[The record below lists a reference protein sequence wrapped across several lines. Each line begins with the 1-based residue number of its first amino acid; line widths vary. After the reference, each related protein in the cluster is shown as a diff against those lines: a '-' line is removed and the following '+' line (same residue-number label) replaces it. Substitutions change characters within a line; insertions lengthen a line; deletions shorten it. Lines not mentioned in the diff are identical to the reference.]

1 MKTLLATTVVCLSF
15 AAPVLAQ
22 TAPATPTAPST
33 TEASMTP
40 TAAQCTGG
48 YKDTYM
54 QSMKWSK
61 ATFDT
66 ACAKVLKK

>member
-1 MKTLLATTVVCLSF
+1 MKTIIAASAMILSIALPAF
-15 AAPVLAQ
+15 AQ
-22 TAPATPTAPST
+22 TAPSTPAAPST
-33 TEASMTP
+33 TEATMTP
-40 TAAQCTGG
+40 TLEQCQGG

-66 ACAKVLKK
+66 ACAKVIKK